1 MNESAEYIQT
11 IKHKGYTINIDY
23 DPSPESPREWDNLGT
38 IYSNHRSYSPDG
50 HGIEELIE
58 AAGGD
63 INDSVIPWDLIGK
76 KYYYLK
82 VWMYDHSGVAI
93 RTGESNP
100 WGGGYTAW
108 DSGLLGVI
116 AVKKTDA
123 CKEYG
128 RKRACKSVQE
138 RAEKCLEREIEALDT
153 FASGQIYGYIVEDEN
168 GEEVDSCWGFYDIDE
183 AVGDAKGYIDYDY
196 ELRFG
201 KSLFAE
207 CEA

>member
-1 MNESAEYIQT
+1 MTDPIQT

-23 DPSPESPREWDNLGT
+23 DDSPECPREWDNLGT

-50 HGIEELIE
+50 HSIEELIE
-58 AAGGD
+58 AVGGNLD
-63 INDSVIPWDLIGK
+63 DSVIPWDLIGK

-93 RTGESNP
+93 RTGSENP
-100 WGGGYTAW
+100 WGSGWMAW

-116 AVKKTDA
+116 AVEKSKA

-128 RKRACKSVQE
+128 KKRACKSVQE
-138 RAEKCLEREIEALDT
+138 RAEKCMEGEIECLNT
-153 FASGQIYGYIVEDEN
+153 FVSGQIYGFTVENEN

-183 AVGDAKGYIDYDY
+183 AISEAKDFVDCDYDF
-196 ELRFG
+196 RFG
-201 KSLFAE
+201 KSIFLD

>member
-1 MNESAEYIQT
+1 MTDPIQT
-11 IKHKGYTINIDY
+11 IQYKGYTINIDY
-23 DPSPESPREWDNLGT
+23 DPSPESPREWCTLGT
-38 IYSNHRSYSPDG
+38 IYSNSRRYSPDG

-58 AAGGD
+58 AVGGNPD
-63 INDSVIPWDLIGK
+63 DSVIPWDLIGK

-82 VWMYDHSGVAI
+82 VWMYEHSGVAI
-93 RTGESNP
+93 STGESNP
-100 WGGGYTAW
+100 WGGDYMAW

-128 RKRACKSVQE
+128 KKRACKSVQE
-138 RAEKCLEREIEALDT
+138 RAEKCMEGEIEALNT
-153 FASGQIYGYIVEDEN
+153 FASGQIYGYTVEDEN

-183 AVGDAKGYIDYDY
+183 AISEAKGYIDYDY

>member
-1 MNESAEYIQT
+1 MTDPIQT
-11 IKHKGYTINIDY
+11 ITHKGYTINIDY

-50 HGIEELIE
+50 HSIEELIE
-58 AAGGD
+58 DVGGD
-63 INDSVIPWDLIGK
+63 LYDSVIPWDLIGK

-93 RTGESNP
+93 RTGGENP
-100 WGGGYTAW
+100 WGSGWMAW

-128 RKRACKSVQE
+128 KKRACKSVQE
-138 RAEKCLEREIEALDT
+138 RAEKCMEHEIEALDT
-153 FASGQIYGYIVEDEN
+153 FASGQIYGYTVEDEN

-183 AVGDAKGYIDYDY
+183 AINEAKGYIDYDY